1 MLTSVSVARFVRFF
15 NIALPL
21 SSVKILQYSR
31 GEVLKSCLTI
41 INFIYY
47 GILSFQFSM
56 AFQFSIAELRFY
68 V

>member
-1 MLTSVSVARFVRFF
+1 MLTSVSVTRFMRFF

-41 INFIYY
+41 INLIYY

-56 AFQFSIAELRFY
+56 AFQFSIAELRFN

>member
-1 MLTSVSVARFVRFF
+1 MLTSVSVTRFVRFF

-41 INFIYY
+41 INLIYY

-56 AFQFSIAELRFY
+56 AFQFSIAELRFN